1 MKKASMFVEFIAALW
16 PKLNLYITE
25 KVNGSRNGEKK
36 LTYLHKTMLKP
47 VYSADQKWEGT
58 SANTSYVA
66 ADVVALDSPLPVKK
80 RDQISTSNGKLP
92 KIGMKKALKESDLNA
107 IDTMKAQLLMLEN
120 NPEATESAKAAQKTR
135 IINKLTDDS
144 VYCSVGIDEKLEAAF
159 LEGLSDGVCLV
170 EDEDNTGTALRA
182 NYGYLG
188 TNTFGVEASGEIGSD
203 DIKRVVSHADDDGN
217 SIQFIMLALSTY
229 NQIRNS
235 QWAKELV
242 ANYRGQSFTDDTKL
256 PVPSSKAFDEAFAD
270 DNNGIQFIKVDRTV
284 IFEKNGKRVPKKPWN
299 SDRLIFLTTQDVG
312 SLVYGTLAE
321 DNHRVSGVE
330 YSTIDMYKLI
340 SKFSINEP
348 LQEWTAGQ
356 AIVLPVIEDV
366 DQIYILDR
374 TNAEVVDSTAEAAD
388 TTDVKITYKA
398 TAYDKSSFVASLNA
412 ITGGKLTEKS
422 TDENIIKKVNTLS
435 DAEQDELDAA
445 LAKL

>member
-1 MKKASMFVEFIAALW
+1 MFVEFIQALW
-16 PKLNLYITE
+16 PKLNLYIHE
-25 KVNGSRNGEKK
+25 KVNGSVNGEKK
-36 LTYLHKTMLKP
+36 RTYLHKTMLKP

-80 RDQISTSNGKLP
+80 RDSISTSNGKLP

-107 IDTMKAQLLMLEN
+107 LDTMKAHLLMLQN
-120 NPEATESAKAAQKTR
+120 TPDATEQAKAAQKVL

-144 VYCSVGIDEKLEAAF
+144 VYCSVGIDEKVEAAF

-170 EDEDNTGTALRA
+170 EDEENTGTALRA
-182 NYGYLG
+182 NYGYLPE
-188 TNTFGVEASGEIGSD
+188 NTFGVEVKGEVGSD
-203 DIKRVVSHADDDGN
+203 DVKRVINKADGDGN
-217 SIQFIMLALSTY
+217 AIQFIMLALSTY
-229 NQIRNS
+229 NQMRNS

-242 ANYRGQSFTDDTKL
+242 ANYRGQTFDESSKL

-284 IFEKNGKRVPKKPWN
+284 LFEKNGKRIPKKPWN
-299 SDRLIFLTTQDVG
+299 ADHLIFLTTEDVG

-321 DNHRVSGVE
+321 NNHRVNGVE
-330 YSTIDMYKLI
+330 YAVVDEYKLI
-340 SKFSINEP
+340 SKYSVNDP

-356 AIVLPVIEDV
+356 ALILPVIEDV

-374 TNAEVVDSTAEAAD
+374 TNAEEVDTAAEATD
-388 TTDVKITYKA
+388 TTDVKITYKGK
-398 TAYDKSSFVASLNA
+398 TYTKSEFVDALNA
-412 ITGGKLTEKS
+412 ITGGRLTATS
-422 TDENIIKKVNTLS
+422 SDENVIKKVNTLS
-435 DAEQDELDAA
+435 DEEQEEFEANITPA
-445 LAKL
+445 V